1 MTLRIAF
8 LGRLWLVPSI
18 FITVILE
25 DQNFGPQGL
34 TQDQN

>member
-1 MTLRIAF
+1 MTLRIDF
-8 LGRLWLVPSI
+8 LGRFWLVPSI

-25 DQNFGPQGL
+25 DQTFGLQGL